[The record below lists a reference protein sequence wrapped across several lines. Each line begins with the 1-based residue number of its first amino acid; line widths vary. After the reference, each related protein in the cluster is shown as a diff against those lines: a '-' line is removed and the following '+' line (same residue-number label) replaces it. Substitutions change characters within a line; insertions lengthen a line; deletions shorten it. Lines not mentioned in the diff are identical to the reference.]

1 MQKNLPTL
9 TGFSEILFV
18 AKFLHFVKK
27 NKILR
32 ILSNKF
38 LFFKKKKK
46 KKGVRKKKKS
56 KKFVTIVY
64 NIKGCLR
71 FSTFMFLISP
81 NLAKYT
87 YGRSALE
94 QYHKI
99 EKRKKHRF
107 HPTKY
112 YTMDNPCFP
121 HIRLPSMSLSLY
133 KNKIL
138 TFLSYFSQSL
148 VEMKR
153 LFCFERSQRRDSIP
167 FS

>member
-1 MQKNLPTL
+1 MSQ
-9 TGFSEILFV
+9 
-18 AKFLHFVKK
+18 
-27 NKILR
+27 
-32 ILSNKF
+32 LS
-38 LFFKKKKK
+38 
-46 KKGVRKKKKS
+46 
-56 KKFVTIVY
+56 TIW
-64 NIKGCLR
+64 KGCLR

-99 EKRKKHRF
+99 EKRKKHWF

-138 TFLSYFSQSL
+138 TFLSYFSQCL
-148 VEMKR
+148 VEMRR

-167 FS
+167 FSWNQNKSFGMLVGITFHFRIFLALLFFFYLICITPHKLVI